1 MNNRINQRDNMGNG
15 GSTCEPQSIVHVPS
29 QLWHAAR
36 TLAVE
41 YIRFISTAFPIFYE
55 QRGYLASVP
64 YSMLVDASIVSVRT
78 QLLIS
83 YLHHRLSLMST
94 PCTESQ
100 ADLYAAR
107 ERTSPISSPTVLRTL
122 LSPRRFTL
130 SLELY

>member
-1 MNNRINQRDNMGNG
+1 VPHVYAYRCIDRI
-15 GSTCEPQSIVHVPS
+15 
-29 QLWHAAR
+29 R
-36 TLAVE
+36 TDAV
-41 YIRFISTAFPIFYE
+41 
-55 QRGYLASVP
+55 V
-64 YSMLVDASIVSVRT
+64 
-78 QLLIS
+78 IS

-107 ERTSPISSPTVLRTL
+107 EKTSPISSPTVLRTL